1 MTTTSSLASTALAVP
16 PPVARPVCT
25 SVLLTSCLLGRVSL
39 DLRAVRAAVA
49 PGGSLVGGSPASVA
63 SRRPERGGRHRT
75 RRDHA
80 ARAAAID
87 EHVER
92 ALALN
97 QRHEGVDLAGRAI
110 RRESHLHRRHRHGG
124 DGLRVVLE
132 AKLAD
137 EAHDR
142 LPHRAASS
150 GSALAGRAGSLA
162 ANAASNSYT
171 RTGCSDTDAPM

>member
-49 PGGSLVGGSPASVA
+49 PGGSLVGGSPDSVA
-63 SRRPERGGRHRT
+63 SRRLERAGRHRT
-75 RRDHA
+75 PRDPA
-80 ARAAAID
+80 APAAALD

-92 ALALN
+92 ALAPN
-97 QRHEGVDLAGRAI
+97 QRHEGADLAGRAI
-110 RRESHLHRRHRHGG
+110 RRESHLHRRHRDRG

-132 AKLAD
+132 AKLA
-137 EAHDR
+137 ERSAR
-142 LPHRAASS
+142 SPPTPRGHRAAPRS
-150 GSALAGRAGSLA
+150 R
-162 ANAASNSYT
+162 
-171 RTGCSDTDAPM
+171 

>member
-49 PGGSLVGGSPASVA
+49 PGGSLVGGGPAPGAAPRAAWAAAAPGVSLVGGSPASVA
-63 SRRPERGGRHRT
+63 SPRPEWTGRHRT

-87 EHVER
+87 EHVE
-92 ALALN
+92 
-97 QRHEGVDLAGRAI
+97 
-110 RRESHLHRRHRHGG
+110 
-124 DGLRVVLE
+124 
-132 AKLAD
+132 
-137 EAHDR
+137 
-142 LPHRAASS
+142 
-150 GSALAGRAGSLA
+150 
-162 ANAASNSYT
+162 
-171 RTGCSDTDAPM
+171 